1 MIKRIIIL
9 TTAAVCLAASLLLI
23 ITFSMRFAAEPAFIG
38 DKFGGAQAAVSVR
51 EPSCEHMRERM
62 REYERYIAKLKPQN
76 DRTQRPSRPEKPIC
90 SLS

>member
-9 TTAAVCLAASLLLI
+9 TTAALAASLLLI

-62 REYERYIAKLKPQN
+62 REYERYIEKLKPKN
-76 DRTQRPSRPEKPIC
+76 GRTQRPSRPEKPIC

>member
-38 DKFGGAQAAVSVR
+38 DNCGGAKAAVSYR
-51 EPSCEHMRERM
+51 EPSC
-62 REYERYIAKLKPQN
+62 
-76 DRTQRPSRPEKPIC
+76 
-90 SLS
+90 